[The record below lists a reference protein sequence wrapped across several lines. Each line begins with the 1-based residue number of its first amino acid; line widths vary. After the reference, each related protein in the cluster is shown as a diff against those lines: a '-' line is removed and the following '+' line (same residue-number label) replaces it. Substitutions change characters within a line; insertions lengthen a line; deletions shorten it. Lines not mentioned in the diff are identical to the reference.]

1 MKLNFTLFS
10 LLILIA
16 SPVWSQIDTTTLKS
30 VSTTPGLV
38 GDTSSL
44 IPDIDIFEFDQP
56 DYVNSTFKGNRIIN
70 SQSIEMMGKQNLDFR
85 ISHRFGA
92 INSGAYDLFG
102 LDQAYQRMSFTYGI
116 SDLVNVEI
124 GRSSVNKV
132 YDGTLKFK
140 LMRQVVKD
148 KKRPV
153 SMVFLSNI
161 AVNTIKI
168 SDPNQT
174 PYPFTNRLF
183 YTHQLLI
190 ARKFNKHFSLQLMPT
205 VLHRNF
211 IENSQYKNTTFNL
224 GIGGRNKISK
234 KTAITYEYFYVL
246 PNQINEVNKNSLSLG
261 VDIETGGHVFQLH
274 LTNSLGMNE
283 FLFLNET
290 NGDWLK
296 GGIHFGFNISRVFY
310 IGR

>member
-1 MKLNFTLFS
+1 MKFKFTLFAVLFIS
-10 LLILIA
+10 AI
-16 SPVWSQIDTTTLKS
+16 PVWSQIDTATLKS

-38 GDTSSL
+38 GDTSSML
-44 IPDIDIFEFDQP
+44 TDIDILEFDQP

-116 SDLVNVEI
+116 SDLVNIEI

-132 YDGTLKFK
+132 YDGTVKFK

-161 AVNTIKI
+161 AVNTIRI
-168 SDPNQT
+168 SDPNQS

-190 ARKFNKHFSLQLMPT
+190 ARKFNKYFSLQLMPT

-246 PNQINEVNKNSLSLG
+246 PNQINEVNMNSLSLG

-290 NGDWLK
+290 KGDWMK